1 MPIYEYRCRVC
12 KFKSNLFFRSIAAAS
27 ENSETTDLACPKC
40 GNKALSRIFSRFAV
54 RRGSSDEGE
63 ELYEIDRMLA
73 GVDES
78 DPQSVARVARKIV
91 QQTGEDIG
99 PEFDEAMSRIESG
112 EEPDSVIEDYDS
124 PAGEDGSIA

>member
-12 KFKSNLFFRSIAAAS
+12 NSKSNLFFRSIAAAP
-27 ENSETTDLACPKC
+27 ENSENTDLACPKC

-54 RRGSSDEGE
+54 RRGSSDEGDGF
-63 ELYEIDRMLA
+63 YEIDRMLA
-73 GVDES
+73 NVDES
-78 DPQSVARVARKIV
+78 DPQSLARVARKIA

-112 EEPDSVIEDYDS
+112 EDPDSVIEGYDKS
-124 PAGEDGSIA
+124 AGEDSSIA